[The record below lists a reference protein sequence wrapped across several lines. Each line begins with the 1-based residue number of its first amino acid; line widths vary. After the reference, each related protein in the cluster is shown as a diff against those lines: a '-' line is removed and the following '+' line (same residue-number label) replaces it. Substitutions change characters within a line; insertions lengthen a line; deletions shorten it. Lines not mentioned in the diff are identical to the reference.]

1 MKIKYLIILIINL
14 IFLNSI
20 VNSQTTQLTVSTS
33 TGIDNYQ
40 CGVNQP
46 CKTIDGALNSYKYTY
61 GESYPL
67 VLNFLVGTY
76 STLTSQNVTALN
88 ITFNAVLQYSYEL
101 VCFASNL
108 STPMF
113 NIYQTSSP
121 ANTNLYFNGIQ
132 ITNPTYTGIRTDSF
146 IHIDPS
152 GYYDASQINIEF
164 NQVSIPY
171 GPVADLIYVDGV
183 YVDMDASQYGWSD
196 SLAID
201 AATSTPSISI
211 SFFDSQFG
219 NDYYTSSFANS
230 LVYSPKYPIS
240 LTVDSCNFTKVISS
254 ETLFPIGGSQIS
266 FSNIQMTDVLVSF
279 KPFFIFENSQIT
291 IRDSSFAGTLES
303 AQFLISFGSF
313 LDFRNNEAAFN
324 YQANSWNQDF
334 PVLDIEKSF
343 ATISNSTIS
352 LDGQQQQQTD
362 QGIIYAVN
370 SDISLRLNLISSNIS
385 FIINS
390 DGSNFY
396 GYLLTFQQTYT
407 SQYNYLVCSKTHK
420 STFRG
425 DETFSYMP
433 TFSKNCNYYEQYIN
447 TVSALNFVFVGV
459 AFVLL
464 CSAIVCCFRICF
476 EKRKLKKKVDT
487 HTYTPVS
494 NGEITPINPTV
505 VPIDSSS

>member
-20 VNSQTTQLTVSTS
+20 VNSQTTQLTVSS
-33 TGIDNYQ
+33 SSGIDNYQ
-40 CGVNQP
+40 CGGYQP
-46 CKTIDGALNSYKYTY
+46 CKTIDGALNSYKYSY
-61 GESYPL
+61 GTFFPL
-67 VLNFLVGTY
+67 VLNFFVGTY
-76 STLTSQNVTALN
+76 STLTSQNLTSLN
-88 ITFNAVLQYSYEL
+88 VTFNAMPQNSYDIIS
-101 VCFASNL
+101 FASNL
-108 STPMF
+108 TTPMF
-113 NIYQTSSP
+113 SIYQTSPSV
-121 ANTNLYFNGIQ
+121 NTYIYFNGIE
-132 ITNPTYTGIRTDSF
+132 IVNPTYTGIRTNSF

-152 GYYDASQINIEF
+152 DYEANLVNIEF

-171 GPVADLIYVDGV
+171 GLVAELIYVDGQ
-183 YVDMDASQYGWSD
+183 YVDMDNAQYGWSD
-196 SLAID
+196 SMAINS
-201 AATSTPSISI
+201 ASSVPSISI

-219 NDYYTSSFANS
+219 NDFFTSSFSKS

-240 LTVDSCNFTKVISS
+240 LTVDSCNFTKVVAS

-266 FSNIQMTDVLVSF
+266 FSNIQMSDVLVSF

-291 IRDSSFAGTLES
+291 IRDSSFAATLES

-324 YQANSWNQDF
+324 YQIGFWNQDY

-362 QGIIYAVN
+362 QGVIYAVN

-407 SQYNYLVCSKTHK
+407 SQYNYLVCSKNHK

-425 DETFSYMP
+425 DETFGYMP
-433 TFSKNCNYYEQYIN
+433 TYSKNCNYYDQYIN

-487 HTYTPVS
+487 HIYTPVS
-494 NGEITPINPTV
+494 NGEITPINPSV